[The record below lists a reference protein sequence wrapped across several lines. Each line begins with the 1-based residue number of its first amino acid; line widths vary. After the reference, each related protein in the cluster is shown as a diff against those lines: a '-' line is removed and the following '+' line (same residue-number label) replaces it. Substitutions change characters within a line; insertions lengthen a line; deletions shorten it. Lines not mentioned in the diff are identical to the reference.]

1 MWVDKN
7 ESQQFFDI
15 LRTESITPVYQPI
28 VSLSDGE
35 IYGYE
40 ALSRII
46 NPEYR
51 LSIDRLFSLAT
62 QIGQSSPLECLCR
75 ERSIKEAGR
84 KPRGSKLFLNVD
96 ANLIYEPDFIDGF
109 TDDKLSSYGLTPED
123 IVFEITERS
132 AVEDVESFE
141 KAIDKYQQMGF
152 HIAIDDVGAG
162 YSGMNRIHST
172 LPQYLKIDMSII
184 RNIHLDAFK
193 ISMVNSMC
201 NFCQEMGIYLIAEG
215 IETEDELRQIMKL
228 GIPYGQG
235 YFFRRPASEFESLE
249 SEKRELLIRM
259 KEETASRS
267 CIYSLFGCVEAITE
281 AGNLISPDSRIL
293 DALDRFKSDSSIM
306 EICVVDEDGKFHGVL
321 LRNTILEAFAGRYD
335 FSINQRKT
343 AKELMKTDSLIVDAS
358 ASIEAVSKTA
368 MARADTE
375 TYDAVVVTKDN
386 KYLGIATVKA
396 LLTTAINIQLRRA
409 MDINP
414 LTELPGNMLIEEM
427 ILKSI
432 SNPEPFALIYI
443 DIDNFKA
450 FNDSYG
456 FSCGDRMIQALA
468 DTIRQCFKESNFI
481 GHIGGDDFV
490 IITNTTDVKPQC
502 QELIDCFRNRI
513 KQIYSEVDWD
523 RGYIITRNRNGIT
536 ERFPIATLSI
546 AIVTSE
552 AYQFE
557 DINSITR
564 EVAETKKRAKEIL
577 GNSIVV
583 A

>member
-1 MWVDKN
+1 MWIDKN

-28 VSLSDGE
+28 VSLTNGDV
-35 IYGYE
+35 YGYE
-40 ALSRII
+40 ALSRIV

-96 ANLIYEPDFIDGF
+96 ANLIYEPNFIDEF
-109 TDDKLSSYGLTPED
+109 TDERLSAYGLTPGD

-132 AVEDVESFE
+132 TVEDVESFE
-141 KAIDKYQQMGF
+141 KAIDKYQDMGF

-162 YSGMNRIHST
+162 YSGMNRIRST

-201 NFCQEMGIYLIAEG
+201 NFCHEMGIYLIAEG

-249 SEKRELLIRM
+249 SEKRELLMRM
-259 KEETASRS
+259 KQETATRP
-267 CIYSLFGCVEAITE
+267 CIYSLFGCVEAIAE
-281 AGNLISPDSRIL
+281 EGSLVFPDSRAV
-293 DALDRFKSDSSIM
+293 DALDRFKSDPDIM

-321 LRNTILEAFAGRYD
+321 LRSAILEAFAGRYD
-335 FSINQRKT
+335 FSLNQRKT
-343 AKELMKTDSLIVDAS
+343 AKELMKTNSLIVDAS

-368 MARADTE
+368 MARSAAE
-375 TYDAVVVTKDN
+375 TYDAVVITKDN

-396 LLTTAINIQLRRA
+396 LLTTAINIQLRRS

-427 ILKSI
+427 IAKSI
-432 SNPEPFALIYI
+432 SSAQPFALIYI
-443 DIDNFKA
+443 DIDDFKA

-456 FSCGDRMIQALA
+456 FTCGDKMIQVLA
-468 DTIRQCFKESNFI
+468 DTIRQCFGENDFI

-490 IITNTTDVKPQC
+490 IITDKIDVKPLC
-502 QELIDCFRNRI
+502 QELIDSFRSRI
-513 KQIYSEVDWD
+513 KQIYSELDWD
-523 RGYIITRNRNGIT
+523 RGYITTRNRSGIT
-536 ERFPIATLSI
+536 EQFPIASLSI
-546 AIVTSE
+546 AIVTGE
-552 AYQFE
+552 ANQFE

-564 EVAETKKRAKEIL
+564 EVAETKKRAKQIS
-577 GNSIVV
+577 GNSIVT